1 MRSYINSYKFNHKK
15 SFNFYFK
22 KLNCK
27 VFLNAIE
34 KYKKMVFSIIIK
46 LICNKYILKESNI
59 NSYTCSYLNLFNFYF

>member
-1 MRSYINSYKFNHKK
+1 MRSNINSYKFNYKK

-34 KYKKMVFSIIIK
+34 K
-46 LICNKYILKESNI
+46 LKNG
-59 NSYTCSYLNLFNFYF
+59 F